1 MMDTV
6 QIRRRGAVDFKSY
19 YEYACA
25 LQDMVPLPAVTA
37 NLSQGLLDING
48 DRIKLADWTPILNSL
63 SINKHLH
70 YVALRSYHQPG
81 LGESDRYRSS
91 FKKRIPA
98 FRSKDMTLRLCRAV
112 RDCLSVSCTLKSL
125 ELQGLPLR
133 ERDLIVLTKG
143 LSKSSSLE
151 NLSLAYCPIADE
163 GLEVICQSVKNS
175 STIKT
180 VNFTGCNLTWRGAE
194 HMANI
199 IKHQATKR
207 HSEAWAES
215 LRYRRPDLDCMTGLR
230 RITLCCNTLIGDRG
244 AVALADALGEDL
256 WLKALDLQKC
266 GITNIGAQAL
276 LTMLHSNNTICIL
289 DLRKNPLVDNALVK
303 LVIERVLVNANEA
316 NPEYDW
322 IKPTSSKDPMKPK
335 QQKRTILLGN
345 GVKGKATIRIGPRK
359 SPSNG
364 RSRQSVGTQYVPHP
378 LPPGAVGYIP
388 WRTAARACRH
398 RGISQDVHEDNV
410 ITEHPA
416 QAGSPVKVFFESDYE
431 SEEPSTSTQS
441 HHVPSTPEKITV
453 RQFKRLQVELEECRL
468 RLKEEKRAR
477 VRADARLV
485 QLEVEN
491 KRLRNLNL
499 SMSEALRTQS
509 LTSSVLEDEAV
520 LESIETSFHK
530 FHAFLDLLKDAGLGQ
545 LASMAGIDQN
555 DFGPL
560 GLPQMSSTVGR
571 NDKKGTEETEHKS
584 GEMSSSAAGNTNFAA
599 SEYKSGQVNGA
610 PSAWKEIQ
618 ETLDLQFTLE
628 GTEEVHF
635 KYPSESGRASLSNGV
650 KISDD
655 LGKQQMP
662 SAFGDVSSS
671 GYDKRGRKSSASV
684 SEQSGSQRSGSQS
697 NSAARVVT
705 TEGADRSEPRSPD
718 SREDQ
723 LSRSGSEL
731 HEQIH
736 SLGSL
741 GNESEEGF

>member
-398 RGISQDVHEDNV
+398 RAPSTACFAVCF
-410 ITEHPA
+410 

-431 SEEPSTSTQS
+431 SEEPSISTQS

-453 RQFKRLQVELEECRL
+453 RQFKRLQVYSKNNKSHWINHFKFQTGIFFRL
-468 RLKEEKRAR
+468 LNDGCHA
-477 VRADARLV
+477 LYFPCF

-530 FHAFLDLLKDAGLGQ
+530 FHAFLDLLKDAG
-545 LASMAGIDQN
+545 
-555 DFGPL
+555 
-560 GLPQMSSTVGR
+560 
-571 NDKKGTEETEHKS
+571 
-584 GEMSSSAAGNTNFAA
+584 
-599 SEYKSGQVNGA
+599 
-610 PSAWKEIQ
+610 
-618 ETLDLQFTLE
+618 
-628 GTEEVHF
+628 
-635 KYPSESGRASLSNGV
+635 
-650 KISDD
+650 
-655 LGKQQMP
+655 
-662 SAFGDVSSS
+662 
-671 GYDKRGRKSSASV
+671 
-684 SEQSGSQRSGSQS
+684 
-697 NSAARVVT
+697 
-705 TEGADRSEPRSPD
+705 
-718 SREDQ
+718 
-723 LSRSGSEL
+723 
-731 HEQIH
+731 
-736 SLGSL
+736 
-741 GNESEEGF
+741 